1 VKRKPLD
8 KLLLVH
14 LDGNLPVLMPV
25 IFCRKG
31 DLLTG
36 NINDTMVA
44 DSNFVGISSQISGY
58 MLWCGKRLFAID
70 YLNKVS
76 VFFFN
81 KINVKSVNVDN
92 FNKKGRTFL
101 GRLEKCM

>member
-44 DSNFVGISSQISGY
+44 DSNFMGISPQISDD
-58 MLWCGKRLFAID
+58 MLWCGKGQFAID
-70 YLNKVS
+70 YLNKVP
-76 VFFFN
+76 VFFST
-81 KINVKSVNVDN
+81 KS
-92 FNKKGRTFL
+92 
-101 GRLEKCM
+101 M